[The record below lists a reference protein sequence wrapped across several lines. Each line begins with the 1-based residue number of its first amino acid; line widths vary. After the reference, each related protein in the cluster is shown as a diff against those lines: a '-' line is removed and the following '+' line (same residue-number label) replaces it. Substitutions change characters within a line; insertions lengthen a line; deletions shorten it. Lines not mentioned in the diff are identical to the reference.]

1 MRNWKRLFY
10 YLLINV
16 LVSSCATVAVL
27 TIWDRAR
34 PPQVADPE
42 SIAQNPGDLNPV
54 DGEAASAG
62 KNSATQNPQVVPA
75 VVEATPTQE
84 PDSGPARKKIEYAV
98 QSGDTL
104 GKIADRFD
112 ITIEDI
118 IAANEMEDP
127 NRLDIGQI
135 LIIPGQPEPTPEVAD
150 QEPTKA
156 PPVST
161 GGAPVVSGDAGVNI
175 DSVVG
180 AGDLNTERL
189 LLKRTGPGELSLAG
203 WQLLEEDGA
212 VFTFPKLTLFEDGA
226 VNVHTGSGQPT
237 VVDLY
242 WSLNAP
248 VWQSGE
254 TVVLLDDRGEV
265 RATYRV
271 P

>member
-34 PPQVADPE
+34 PPQAANPE
-42 SIAQNPGDLNPV
+42 QLAQNPGNLNLESGAIAS
-54 DGEAASAG
+54 DGGNPS
-62 KNSATQNPQVVPA
+62 TQNPQVPPA
-75 VVEATPTQE
+75 VAEATPTQA
-84 PDSGPARKKIEYAV
+84 PDTGPTRKKVEYAV

-104 GKIADRFD
+104 GKIADRFN

-118 IAANEMEDP
+118 IAANDLEDP

-135 LIIPGQPEPTPEVAD
+135 LIIPGQPEPTAEVVE
-150 QEPTKA
+150 QEPTNA
-156 PPVST
+156 PPAST
-161 GGAPVVSGDAGVNI
+161 GEPSEVSGEAEVDI

-180 AGDLNTERL
+180 AGDLTTERL
-189 LLKRTGPGELSLAG
+189 LLKRSGPGELSLAG

-212 VFTFPKLTLFEDGA
+212 VFTFPNLTLFEDGA
-226 VNVHTGSGQPT
+226 VNVHTRTGQPT

-242 WSLNAP
+242 WGLDAP